1 MKKDFNDTNE
11 LTFSKKDVYG
21 DPVNLSQPTI
31 IIKNDDISYIDVFNY
46 KNIAVEYDFET
57 GSSALYLQKNEN
69 EYELLYDKSIKDN
82 VENSCFYSKDSAYIL
97 TAYGNNQENI
107 RTLDYFEKKDFMT
120 FLEKYCNEPTNKF
133 GKILSTFS
141 YIPFML
147 KRSQRMIENNKRFDR
162 FIKPEIF
169 KEYKK
174 LYIKYTVSTK
184 LIPAYCILNSFI
196 TNIHNYIATKKLTTL
211 RFDKNMIE
219 LQNFK
224 DVCPKSTSTLN
235 SFLKD
240 PVQTDLHQVCDILEK
255 NLNNI
260 DKLIQIYLEN
270 ELNIQKEGEKY
281 DSK

>member
-1 MKKDFNDTNE
+1 MRR
-11 LTFSKKDVYG
+11 
-21 DPVNLSQPTI
+21 I
-31 IIKNDDISYIDVFNY
+31 
-46 KNIAVEYDFET
+46 
-57 GSSALYLQKNEN
+57 
-69 EYELLYDKSIKDN
+69 
-82 VENSCFYSKDSAYIL
+82 
-97 TAYGNNQENI
+97 
-107 RTLDYFEKKDFMT
+107 
-120 FLEKYCNEPTNKF
+120 
-133 GKILSTFS
+133 
-141 YIPFML
+141 
-147 KRSQRMIENNKRFDR
+147 
-162 FIKPEIF
+162 
-169 KEYKK
+169 
-174 LYIKYTVSTK
+174 
-184 LIPAYCILNSFI
+184 
-196 TNIHNYIATKKLTTL
+196 L

>member
-1 MKKDFNDTNE
+1 
-11 LTFSKKDVYG
+11 
-21 DPVNLSQPTI
+21 
-31 IIKNDDISYIDVFNY
+31 
-46 KNIAVEYDFET
+46 
-57 GSSALYLQKNEN
+57 
-69 EYELLYDKSIKDN
+69 
-82 VENSCFYSKDSAYIL
+82 
-97 TAYGNNQENI
+97 
-107 RTLDYFEKKDFMT
+107 
-120 FLEKYCNEPTNKF
+120 
-133 GKILSTFS
+133 
-141 YIPFML
+141 
-147 KRSQRMIENNKRFDR
+147 MIENNKRFDR

-196 TNIHNYIATKKLTTL
+196 TNIHNYIATKKLNTL

-235 SFLKD
+235 SFLKN

-260 DKLIQIYLEN
+260 DKLIQIYLED
-270 ELNIQKEGEKY
+270 ELNMQKEGEKY